1 MCTVKVVKFTGKQTH
16 THVKESK
23 CKDSGIHTGDT
34 TLFAFYVDC
43 SSCGLAIVNMFH
55 TSTPLRRVTK
65 AEAKI
70 CSECSS

>member
-16 THVKESK
+16 TRKRKK
-23 CKDSGIHTGDT
+23 CKDSGIHAGDT